1 VSGKDFPVIG
11 GVDLGATKIL
21 SVVVTEHGK
30 LLAEDLRPTQ
40 GADGPDAVIGNMVAS
55 LRQAVAD
62 AGGAR
67 LAAIGIDA
75 PGPVDY
81 AHGIITSPPNLPG
94 WHDVALASIIA
105 KEFGVPC
112 VLENDANAAAL
123 AEHRWGSG
131 RGSRHMLF
139 LTVSS
144 GVGGGIIIDG
154 NLYRGASGAAGE
166 VGHMTIDAHGARCHC
181 GRRGCL
187 EMYASGIAIARLA
200 RRLVA
205 RRPRSLLAR
214 MAYEQPLTAKL
225 VHEAANRGDEDA
237 RELIAAAG
245 HALGVGL
252 ASLINVFNPQV
263 IVLDGSLT
271 KMGDL
276 YLGPARETAQRESFE
291 QSWSDV
297 RIVVGELGDRSA
309 ALGAAAVALESLPSV
324 AKSLRP

>member
-1 VSGKDFPVIG
+1 VTGKNPPVIG
-11 GVDLGATKIL
+11 GIDLGATKIL
-21 SVVVTEHGK
+21 SVVVTHGGK

-40 GADGPDAVIGNMVAS
+40 GADGSHAVIANMIAS
-55 LRQAVAD
+55 LRQAVAS
-62 AGGAR
+62 AGGGQ

-81 AHGIITSPPNLPG
+81 ARGVITSPPNLPG
-94 WHDVALASIIA
+94 WHDVPLAAIVE

-112 VLENDANAAAL
+112 VLENDANAAAF

-166 VGHMTIDAHGARCHC
+166 VGHMTINARGARCHC

-187 EMYASGIAIARLA
+187 EMYASGIAIARLG
-200 RRLVA
+200 RRLVG
-205 RRPRSLLAR
+205 RRPDSLLAQ
-214 MAYEQPLTAKL
+214 MAREQPLTAKL
-225 VHEAANRGDEDA
+225 VHQAADRGDESA
-237 RELIAAAG
+237 RDLIAGAG
-245 HALGVGL
+245 RDLGVGL
-252 ASLINVFNPQV
+252 ASLINVFNPEV

-276 YLGPARETAQRESFE
+276 YLGPARETAQRESFA
-291 QSWSDV
+291 QNWSDV

-309 ALGAAAVALESLPSV
+309 ALGAAAVALEAMRAT
-324 AKSLRP
+324 AK

>member
-1 VSGKDFPVIG
+1 MTGKTSPAIG
-11 GVDLGATKIL
+11 GIDLGATKIL
-21 SVVVTEHGK
+21 SVVVSDSGK
-30 LLAEDLRPTQ
+30 LLAEDLRPTR
-40 GADGPDAVIGNMVAS
+40 GAEGPDAVIANMIAS
-55 LRQAVAD
+55 LRQAIAS
-62 AGGAR
+62 AGDAR

-75 PGPVDY
+75 PGPIDY
-81 AHGIITSPPNLPG
+81 ASGVVTSPPNLPG
-94 WHDVALASIIA
+94 WHDVPLASIIG

-112 VLENDANAAAL
+112 VLENDGSAAAF

-131 RGSRHMLF
+131 CGSRHMLF

-166 VGHMTIDAHGARCHC
+166 VGHMTINARGARCHC

-187 EMYASGIAIARLA
+187 EMYASGIAIARIA

-205 RRPRSLLAR
+205 RRPDSLLAR
-214 MAYEQPLTAKL
+214 MARKEELSAKL
-225 VHEAANRGDEDA
+225 VHEAADQGDEGA
-237 RELIAAAG
+237 RDLIVRAG
-245 HALGVGL
+245 RDLGAGL
-252 ASLINVFNPQV
+252 GSLINVFNPQV
-263 IVLDGSLT
+263 IVLNGGLT

-297 RIVVGELGDRSA
+297 RIVVGELGDRA
-309 ALGAAAVALESLPSV
+309 PALGAAAIALEAQRAAS
-324 AKSLRP
+324 K

>member
-1 VSGKDFPVIG
+1 MTGKTPPIIG
-11 GVDLGATKIL
+11 GIDLGATKIL
-21 SVVVTEHGK
+21 SVVVSRSGR
-30 LLAEDLRPTQ
+30 LLAEDLRPTE
-40 GADGPDAVIGNMVAS
+40 GVEGPDAVIANMIAS
-55 LRQAVAD
+55 LRQAVAS
-62 AGGAR
+62 AGGGQ

-81 AHGIITSPPNLPG
+81 ARGIITSPPNLPG
-94 WHDVALASIIA
+94 WHDVPLAAIVE

-112 VLENDANAAAL
+112 ILENDANAAAF

-166 VGHMTIDAHGARCHC
+166 VGHMTINARGARCHC
-181 GRRGCL
+181 GCRGCL
-187 EMYASGIAIARLA
+187 EMYASGIAIARLG
-200 RRLVA
+200 RRLAA
-205 RRPRSLLAR
+205 RHPESLLAR
-214 MAYEQPLTAKL
+214 LAREQPLTAKL
-225 VHEAANRGDEDA
+225 VHEVADKGDESA
-237 RELIAAAG
+237 RDLIAGAG
-245 HALGVGL
+245 RDLGVGL
-252 ASLINVFNPQV
+252 ASLINVFNPEV

-276 YLGPARETAQRESFE
+276 YLGPARETAQRESFA
-291 QSWSDV
+291 QNWSDV

-309 ALGAAAVALESLPSV
+309 ALGAAAVALEAMRAT
-324 AKSLRP
+324 AK

>member
-1 VSGKDFPVIG
+1 VTGKNTSVIG
-11 GVDLGATKIL
+11 GIDLGATKIL
-21 SVVVTEHGK
+21 SVAVTHGGR
-30 LLAEDLRPTQ
+30 LLAEDLRPTP
-40 GADGPDAVIGNMVAS
+40 GTEGPDAVIANMIAS
-55 LRQAVAD
+55 LRQAIAN
-62 AGGAR
+62 AGEAQ

-75 PGPVDY
+75 PGPVDC
-81 AHGIITSPPNLPG
+81 ARGIITSPPNLPG
-94 WHDVALASIIA
+94 WHDVPLAA
-105 KEFGVPC
+105 TFEKEFGVPC

-166 VGHMTIDAHGARCHC
+166 VGHMTINARGARCHC

-187 EMYASGIAIARLA
+187 EMYASGIAIARLG

-205 RRPRSLLAR
+205 RRPDSLLAR
-214 MAYEQPLTAKL
+214 LARERPLSAKL
-225 VHEAANRGDEDA
+225 VHEAADQGDESA
-237 RELIAAAG
+237 RKLIAEAG

-276 YLGPARETAQRESFE
+276 YLGPARETAQRGSFA

-309 ALGAAAVALESLPSV
+309 ALGAAAVAMEATRAT
-324 AKSLRP
+324 AK